1 MNQKRPHGF
10 KVHFGAP
17 LISHLSFVGDS
28 IIFARANGEEAKHL
42 AEILKTYEAFSG
54 QRINLEKS
62 ELSCIQNVP
71 STKIDELD
79 KLLRVKAMER
89 HVNYLGLPT
98 ILGRSKT
105 QVFNFARDRVW
116 KKLKGWK
123 EKTFSKAG

>member
-62 ELSCIQNVP
+62 
-71 STKIDELD
+71 
-79 KLLRVKAMER
+79 
-89 HVNYLGLPT
+89 
-98 ILGRSKT
+98 
-105 QVFNFARDRVW
+105 
-116 KKLKGWK
+116 
-123 EKTFSKAG
+123 